1 MKDRRLKALS
11 TLTGTLVLPSFLC
24 RMAVMFSSAVSGS
37 REQDSSEKID
47 YSTFDREEMNERAEY
62 LLNNYGNAVLRLAF
76 SYVHNKED
84 AEEIVQDSV
93 LQLLRARPV
102 FENGKHEL
110 SYLMTITSNIS
121 KNRIK
126 YNARHQTVELNE
138 EIATKDTADKEDDH
152 SFILEACEKLPVKYK
167 EVIHLFYC
175 EDYSTAEISKILGMK
190 EATVRSNLSRGR
202 DKLKTILKEE
212 YGYGI

>member
-11 TLTGTLVLPSFLC
+11 TLTGTLYLPSFLY
-24 RMAVMFSSAVSGS
+24 RMAVLFSSAVSGS
-37 REQDSSEKID
+37 GEQASSDKID

-138 EIATKDTADKEDDH
+138 EIATKDTTEKDDDH

-190 EATVRSNLSRGR
+190 ETTVRSNLSRGR

>member
-1 MKDRRLKALS
+1 MTERRTRVLD
-11 TLTGTLVLPSFLC
+11 TLTGTLEIPFIYRLI
-24 RMAVMFSSAVSGS
+24 VMFSSAADGTSKNETAG
-37 REQDSSEKID
+37 KID
-47 YSTFDREEMNERAEY
+47 YSAFDREQMNERAEY
-62 LLNNYGNAVLRLAF
+62 LLDNYGNAILRLAF

-93 LQLLRARPV
+93 LQLLRAKPV
-102 FENGKHEL
+102 FENTKHEL

-121 KNRIK
+121 KNKIK
-126 YNARHQTVELNE
+126 YNARHATVELNE
-138 EIATKDTADKEDDH
+138 EITSDQTPDKSDDH
-152 SFILEACEKLPVKYK
+152 SFILEAVAKLPVKYK

-175 EDYSTAEISKILGMK
+175 EDYSTAEIAKILKMN
-190 EATVRSNLSRGR
+190 ESTVRSNLSRGR